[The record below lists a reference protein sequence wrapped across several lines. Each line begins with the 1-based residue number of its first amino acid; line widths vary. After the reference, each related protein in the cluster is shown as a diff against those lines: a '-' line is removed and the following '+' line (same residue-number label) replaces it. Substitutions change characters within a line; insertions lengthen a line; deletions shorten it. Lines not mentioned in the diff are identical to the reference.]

1 MNIVCDILVDLCKP
15 VSHIGCGGGGEGVR
29 LFRVVNN
36 SRNSCIVMLR
46 KILTCTFTA
55 TGMQGLASN

>member
-1 MNIVCDILVDLCKP
+1 MNIVYDILVDLCKP
-15 VSHIGCGGGGEGVR
+15 VSHIGCGGGEGVR

-36 SRNSCIVMLR
+36 SRNSWIVMLR
-46 KILTCTFTA
+46 KILTCTFTE